1 MTTRERESTTPQ
13 EVISLDALKDAVL
26 EMNAWHPNT
35 PLILVL
41 SKQRKGQGDIVDG
54 GAAAVRATYD
64 ALFGLDHVGIEDA
77 ARSHYLHLCHG
88 RAESFPFAVRKP
100 TANYGKTHQR
110 ILKDTFGQQ
119 FLTRES
125 EGKYKL
131 RSDFAK
137 HVLEYLGR
145 SEPIDL
151 RPLVLYFRW
160 SNPGTAKTVGD
171 LWKEFAT
178 EFGVDHEPYKHVFT
192 CSALGT
198 VLPLV
203 PNESVSPLAVKQLL
217 LPSEYGSG
225 TFGPE
230 FWTRFRVL
238 LSGRLKTLRWQ
249 GDISG
254 LSAEISAALMHDHSL
269 FLLGAPG
276 TGKTTIVLEAVL
288 PALRASCGTE
298 TDLRFGYHTL
308 TPSTTSSDLFGFQGL
323 DGSWIPGPIV
333 DQALVPYVDS
343 QAEEEESDPGGEL
356 AIPRLL
362 FFDEANRVDIEAL
375 LSPMQG
381 ALDRLQ
387 SRQEPPVLTFG
398 QSRYLVPNK
407 VWRIFAGNSP
417 AADSGRREQS
427 RPFKR
432 RVPLVMPPD
441 PLDAALASD
450 SAFTRLCMQLLEK
463 SAAHSNPESSEP
475 ARALLGEYTK
485 NSDRIEDLRAVVL
498 GIRDLKRVP
507 ITVGLVES
515 VLLRAACHRALGTE
529 GSLDAGLRATV
540 LSLVAG
546 DRAAAERVAK
556 IANERRFPTLGSS
569 MQESVFAV
577 QAEIAIELDAI
588 L

>member
-1 MTTRERESTTPQ
+1 LTTNEHESNKSQ
-13 EVISLDALKDAVL
+13 EVISLDALKESVL
-26 EMNAWHPNT
+26 EMNRWHPNT

-41 SKQRKGQGDIVDG
+41 SKQRKPPSDIVDG

-64 ALFGLDHVGIEDA
+64 ALFGLDHIGIEDA

-88 RAESFPFAVRKP
+88 GAESFPFAVRKP
-100 TANYGKTHQR
+100 TGNYGKTHQR

-125 EGKYKL
+125 EGKYRL

-137 HVLEYLGR
+137 LVLEYLGH
-145 SEPIDL
+145 SKPIDL
-151 RPLVLYFRW
+151 RPLVLYSRW
-160 SNPGTAKTVGD
+160 SNPGQAKTIGD
-171 LWKEFAT
+171 LWKDFAVD
-178 EFGVDHEPYKHVFT
+178 FGVDREPYKKVFT
-192 CSALGT
+192 CSSLDMP
-198 VLPLV
+198 LPLV
-203 PNESVSPLAVKQLL
+203 PQASVSPLAVKQLL

-238 LSGRLKTLRWQ
+238 LSRRLKDLRWQ
-249 GDISG
+249 GDVSA

-288 PALRASCGTE
+288 PALRESCGTE

-308 TPSTTSSDLFGFQGL
+308 TPSTTASDLFGFQGL
-323 DGSWIPGPIV
+323 DGSWISGPLV
-333 DQALVPYVDS
+333 EQALVPYVES
-343 QAEEEESDPGGEL
+343 QSDADEPDPGGEL

-381 ALDRLQ
+381 AFDRLQ
-387 SRQEPPVLTFG
+387 SRQEPPVLTLG
-398 QSRYLVPNK
+398 QSRYLVPKK

-441 PLDAALASD
+441 PIDAALSSD
-450 SAFTRLCMQLLEK
+450 SAFTRLCLQLLEK
-463 SAAHSNPESSEP
+463 SAAHPNPESSEP

-485 NSDRIEDLRAVVL
+485 NSDRIEDLRAVIL
-498 GIRDLKRVP
+498 GVRELKRVP

-529 GSLDAGLRATV
+529 ASLDVGLRASV

-546 DRAAAERVAK
+546 DRATAERVAK
-556 IANERRFPTLGSS
+556 IANERRFPALGHS